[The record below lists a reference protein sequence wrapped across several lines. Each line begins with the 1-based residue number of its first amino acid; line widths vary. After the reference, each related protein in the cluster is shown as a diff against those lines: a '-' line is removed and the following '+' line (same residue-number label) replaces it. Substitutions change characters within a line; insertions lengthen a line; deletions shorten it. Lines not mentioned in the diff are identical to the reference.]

1 MDYPLKLRIEIGP
14 GIPSQLARLQT
25 PDARKALL
33 QALYEM
39 ITMGSIPAGYIGKA
53 TEGSTT
59 VCLSLSRG
67 RVFSEPS
74 GSIPCSH
81 INEYEVTVEVESP
94 EEAKFR
100 AQPVS

>member
-1 MDYPLKLRIEIGP
+1 MDYPLKLRIEVGP

-33 QALYEM
+33 QALFEM
-39 ITMGSIPAGYIGKA
+39 LTMGSIPADYIGKA

-59 VCLSLSRG
+59 VCLFLSRTHA
-67 RVFSEPS
+67 FSEPS

-81 INEYEVTVEVESP
+81 VSEYEVTVEVESP

-100 AQPVS
+100 AEPVA